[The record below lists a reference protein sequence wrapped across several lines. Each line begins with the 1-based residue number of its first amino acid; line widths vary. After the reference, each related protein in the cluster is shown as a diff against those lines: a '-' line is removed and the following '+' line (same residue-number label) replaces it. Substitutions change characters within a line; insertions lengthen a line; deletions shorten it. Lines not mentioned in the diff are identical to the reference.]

1 MDKGFSLTELAIALF
16 ILVLSVVFLVT
27 LGINYLLILNSVKSR
42 YLALNLAQEGIELA
56 IALRNK
62 QIETGSQSWVGV
74 STKGSYCLSF
84 NTATQKIVTSTP
96 SSPQGCST
104 AIPGYTRLIT
114 YSDFLNPGNTDLTT
128 ATATKVTSEVYFGRD
143 KIQLDVVL
151 TKWHPSQ

>member
-27 LGINYLLILNSVKSR
+27 LGVNYLLILNSVKSR

-62 QIETGSQSWVGV
+62 QIETGSQPWVGV
-74 STKGSYCLSF
+74 NASSTYCLSF
-84 NTATQKIVTSTP
+84 NTTTKQINVL
-96 SSPQGCST
+96 SSSNPCPT
-104 AIPGYTRLIT
+104 TIPGYTRLIR
-114 YSDFLNPGNTDLTT
+114 YSDFLKQTSDLTK

>member
-1 MDKGFSLTELAIALF
+1 MDKGFSLIELAIALF

-62 QIETGSQSWVGV
+62 QIETGSQPWVGV
-74 STKGSYCLSF
+74 DASGIYCLSF
-84 NTATQKIVTSTP
+84 NTTTKKIATSTP
-96 SSPQGCST
+96 TSPRGCPT
-104 AIPGYTRLIT
+104 TIPGYTRLIR
-114 YSDFLNPGNTDLTT
+114 YSDFLNQTTDLKT

-143 KIQLDVVL
+143 KIQLDLVL

>member
-1 MDKGFSLTELAIALF
+1 MDKGFSLIELAIALF

-62 QIETGSQSWVGV
+62 QIETGSSPSWLGV
-74 STKGSYCLSF
+74 NTKGSYCLSF
-84 NTATQKIVTSTP
+84 NTTTKQINVF
-96 SSPQGCST
+96 SSSNPCST
-104 AIPGYTRLIT
+104 TIPGYTRLIT
-114 YSDFLNPGNTDLTT
+114 YSDFLNPGNTDLKT
-128 ATATKVTSEVYFGRD
+128 AAATKVTSEVYFGRD

>member
-1 MDKGFSLTELAIALF
+1 MDKGFSLIELAIALF

-62 QIETGSQSWVGV
+62 QIETGSQPWVGV
-74 STKGSYCLSF
+74 IESRTYCLSF
-84 NTATQKIVTSTP
+84 NTSTK
-96 SSPQGCST
+96 QINVFAST
-104 AIPGYTRLIT
+104 DPCPTTIPGYTRLIS
-114 YSDFLNPGNTDLTT
+114 YSDFLNQTTNLTT
-128 ATATKVTSEVYFGRD
+128 ATATKVISEVYFGRD